1 MNVYSIYVQLSLFL
15 LIMMVVNASTWEGL
29 WMPIDPS
36 SAYDELK
43 MHYKKE
49 CRLGVMVRLGVRV
62 RLGVMVRRLE

>member
-1 MNVYSIYVQLSLFL
+1 
-15 LIMMVVNASTWEGL
+15 MVVNASTWEGL

-49 CRLGVMVRLGVRV
+49 CRFGVMVRLGVMVGLLVMVGLGVMVRLG
-62 RLGVMVRRLE
+62 LAYM